1 MINKYGHFLIDVI
14 VCLNMIY
21 LGSIEMI
28 LRTFINEHQNY
39 QNKIRSFA
47 NNQN

>member
-1 MINKYGHFLIDVI
+1 MINKHGHFFIDVI
-14 VCLNMIY
+14 VCMIY

-39 QNKIRSFA
+39 QNKIRSYA
-47 NNQN
+47 NAQN